1 MDEATEREI
10 RREKIDRLLVE
21 LEVDIKYLK
30 ENVKSCLGM
39 CKECLIRKIV
49 IGVVSVM
56 GVAVVGA
63 AMALI
68 LRSPK

>member
-1 MDEATEREI
+1 MDDDNKTLA
-10 RREKIDRLLVE
+10 KI
-21 LEVDIKYLK
+21 EVDIGYIK
-30 ENVKSCLGM
+30 ENVKTCQGM

-63 AMALI
+63 IMALI

>member
-1 MDEATEREI
+1 MVDSN
-10 RREKIDRLLVE
+10 EKILAKN
-21 LEVDIKYLK
+21 EVDIEYLK
-30 ENVKSCLGM
+30 KNVEKSLGM

-63 AMALI
+63 IMALI

>member
-1 MDEATEREI
+1 MGDSN
-10 RREKIDRLLVE
+10 EKILAKN
-21 LEVDIKYLK
+21 EVDIEYLK
-30 ENVKSCLGM
+30 KNVEKSLGM

-63 AMALI
+63 IMALI

>member
-1 MDEATEREI
+1 MVDSN
-10 RREKIDRLLVE
+10 EKILAKN
-21 LEVDIKYLK
+21 EVDIEYLK
-30 ENVKSCLGM
+30 KKNVEKSLGM